1 MKKYIICNLNL
12 VYVSSVMDEVAWEPV
27 TGNIRGSFRV
37 LQFAVLL
44 SVYIEYIRQTRPG
57 LSNIFVLDLTHQKTY
72 SYTFVGLPHFFQN
85 CPMADTFRLRRK
97 KAAPPVLTICMFCI
111 IDLFF

>member
-12 VYVSSVMDEVAWEPV
+12 VCVSSVMDEVAWEPV

-57 LSNIFVLDLTHQKTY
+57 LSNIFVLDLT
-72 SYTFVGLPHFFQN
+72 F
-85 CPMADTFRLRRK
+85 
-97 KAAPPVLTICMFCI
+97 
-111 IDLFF
+111 LFFYPHLFETLDLKNPQKCPYDL